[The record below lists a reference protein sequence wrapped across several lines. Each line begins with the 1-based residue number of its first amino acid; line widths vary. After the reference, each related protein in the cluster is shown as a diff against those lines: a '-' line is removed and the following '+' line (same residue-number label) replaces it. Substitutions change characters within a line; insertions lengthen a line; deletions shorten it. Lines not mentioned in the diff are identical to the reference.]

1 MKYTLGIILFL
12 ITLKVFAIQSKVVK
26 EPVSFSTFWEKA
38 EELKVK
44 HSCNFV
50 KENNPYFEFMFV
62 VLDLESNVQ
71 EDIETNSIL
80 SNYSRNLIN
89 EKLLAKSVVKGVFSE
104 ILCITDTSALVLNVL
119 KTKTKADGY
128 ATGFASVVKYDYAL
142 ENNIIKL
149 KIHEGPST
157 YWYHMGAGIDVYT
170 FYKIKFQ
177 QGIPTAK

>member
-1 MKYTLGIILFL
+1 MKYTLGIILFF
-12 ITLKVFAIQSKVVK
+12 ITLKVFAVESNVIK
-26 EPVSFSTFWEKA
+26 ESVSFSSFWEKA
-38 EELKVK
+38 EELRDK
-44 HSCNFV
+44 HSCKFV

-62 VLDLESNVQ
+62 VLDLESNDQ
-71 EDIETNSIL
+71 EDIVNNSIL
-80 SNYSRNLIN
+80 SNYSQNLIS
-89 EKLLAKSVVKGVFSE
+89 EKLLAKTVVKNIFSE

-119 KTKTKADGY
+119 KTKTRADGF

-142 ENNIIKL
+142 EDNLIKL